1 MRLASRTSHP
11 DIFFFR
17 AHIFQIM
24 SEPTDIGQ
32 QLLKA
37 RELKNL
43 TIIDIEQSTRIP
55 AATINALEIN
65 DYSTLPTS
73 YARSFLVQYSEYLEV
88 DASDLIQS
96 LVPNEDITNI
106 GYLKNNQDTVSEK
119 NSSSPKARSNK
130 KRTKGQNRL
139 RSYSK
144 QSDGKKMAQPIAIL
158 GLALLIIMAIGYFY
172 KKQQA
177 HPNNPVQSSS
187 KEDAL
192 ASKQLQSEFTRKAS
206 DISTDPQTKKGDDV
220 INIFDPI
227 PAHKS
232 LLSLPPNVVSLREL
246 AGLSDNTNS
255 DQNSENIAVS
265 TYSEDEIAADSN
277 IPQRSGPPPKA
288 MVIDESEE

>member
-1 MRLASRTSHP
+1 MRLASRNSHP
-11 DIFFFR
+11 DIPFSR
-17 AHIFQIM
+17 AHILQNM

-55 AATINALEIN
+55 AATITALEIN
-65 DYSTLPTS
+65 DYTTLPTS
-73 YARSFLVQYSEYLEV
+73 YARSFLAQYSEYLEV

-130 KRTKGQNRL
+130 KRAKGQNRL
-139 RSYSK
+139 RSSSK
-144 QSDGKKMAQPIAIL
+144 QGEGKQMAQPLAIL
-158 GLALLIIMAIGYFY
+158 GLALLLIMAVGFFY
-172 KKQQA
+172 KRQQPK
-177 HPNNPVQSSS
+177 PNNPVQSSS

-192 ASKQLQSEFTRKAS
+192 SSKQLQAEFTRAAS
-206 DISTDPQTKKGDDV
+206 DFSADLQTKNGEGV

-227 PAHKS
+227 RSPKS
-232 LLSLPPNVVSLREL
+232 LLSLPPNVVSLKEL
-246 AGLSDNTNS
+246 AGLSDNTSS
-255 DQNSENIAVS
+255 DQNSENIAV
-265 TYSEDEIAADSN
+265 TIYPEDKITADSN
-277 IPQRSGPPPKA
+277 TPKRSGPPHKA

>member
-1 MRLASRTSHP
+1 
-11 DIFFFR
+11 
-17 AHIFQIM
+17 M